1 MRARLIL
8 RYHECAEPRE
18 AHDKLNQTKI
28 ASNAR
33 LKSSEAQGGTS
44 ARTLATFSS
53 SPDADCQ
60 EQLQWCSINLNFSS
74 EKVFSKF
81 AKQKIPRKSIAMDVA
96 FQKVLLETM
105 RSKLARVVALPG

>member
-1 MRARLIL
+1 MEVIRGSR
-8 RYHECAEPRE
+8 RHKCENPG
-18 AHDKLNQTKI
+18 D
-28 ASNAR
+28 
-33 LKSSEAQGGTS
+33 
-44 ARTLATFSS
+44 FSS

-105 RSKLARVVALPG
+105 RSKLARVFALPG